1 MSLAHQINGP
11 DGRSVHHRQARFAPD
26 RRGTVGEFIAELL
39 FQAGVDTAFGV
50 ISIHNMP
57 ILDAIGRRG
66 DMRFAPS
73 RGEAGGLNMADAYA
87 RVRGGLGAAFTS
99 TGTAAGNAAGAMVEA
114 ITAGSPVLHITG
126 QIETAHLDKDR
137 AYIHEAPRQLDM
149 LKAISKAA
157 FRIATPQAAAGVMQK
172 AVRTALTA
180 PTGPVSVEIPIDVQ
194 AAEIRFPSRVDLT
207 PFPVAPVNEE
217 HLQALI
223 GEVLNARRPMLLL
236 GGGARHA
243 EAAATA
249 LADAGV
255 GVVTT
260 TNGRAIVPEDHAM
273 SIGAFNVGPETQA
286 LYDACDLL
294 LVVGSRL
301 RSNETLNYKMALPD
315 NTAVIDCDPAA
326 DGRCYANR
334 HFVCGDANEIL
345 TRLSA
350 AVIGA
355 MDIDPA
361 LAGDIASARREQEK
375 RMRDGLGPY
384 TALVDSVQELLPR
397 DAVWVR
403 DVTISNSVWGNRYLR
418 FNGSRN
424 GVHALGGGIGQ
435 GVPMAVGAALGA
447 GGRKVVALVGDGGT
461 CLCLGEMQTL
471 VEEKADVVVLMMND
485 NGYGVIKNI
494 QDDIYGERRYF
505 SDIMIPEF
513 GMLCASMALPHRKIS
528 DLSDFPEVF
537 AAAMRERGP
546 VMIEIDMNAVGPMRH
561 KFAGP
566 PKKQP

>member
-1 MSLAHQINGP
+1 MSLTHQIGGS
-11 DGRSVHHRQARFAPD
+11 DGQAAHDRQAHFAPE

-57 ILDAIGRRG
+57 ILDAIGRQG
-66 DMRFAPS
+66 AIRFAPS

-114 ITAGSPVLHITG
+114 LTAGSPVLHITG
-126 QIETAHLDKDR
+126 QIETPHLDKER

-172 AVRTALTA
+172 AIRTALTA

-194 AAEIRFPSRVDLT
+194 AAEIRFPTSVDLT
-207 PFPVAPVNEE
+207 PFPVAHVDDDS
-217 HLQALI
+217 LQALV
-223 GEVLNARRPMLLL
+223 GEVLRARRPMMLL
-236 GGGARHA
+236 GGGARRA

-260 TNGRAIVPEDHAM
+260 TNGRAIVPEDHPM
-273 SIGAFNVGPETQA
+273 SVGAFNVGPETQA
-286 LYDACDLL
+286 LYDDCDLL

-301 RSNETLNYKMALPD
+301 RSNETLNYKMVLPD
-315 NTAVIDCDPAA
+315 NTVVVDCDPAA

-334 HFVCGDANEIL
+334 HFLCGDAEEIL
-345 TRLSA
+345 RRLGA
-350 AVIGA
+350 AVIGE
-355 MDIDPA
+355 MNVDPA
-361 LAGDIASARREQEK
+361 LAGDIAKARGAQEA

-384 TALVDSVQELLPR
+384 TTLVDSLQELLPR

-403 DVTISNSVWGNRYLR
+403 DVTIANSVWGNRYLR
-418 FNGSRN
+418 FHGSRN

-447 GGRKVVALVGDGGT
+447 QGRKVVALVGDGGT
-461 CLCLGEMQTL
+461 CLCLGELQTL

-494 QDDIYGERRYF
+494 QDDAYGERRYF
-505 SDIMIPEF
+505 SDIMIPDFER
-513 GMLCASMALPHRKIS
+513 LCAAMSLPHRKIT
-528 DLSDFPEVF
+528 DLSAVPE
-537 AAAMRERGP
+537 ALSAAMKARGP

-566 PKKQP
+566 PKKQS